1 MGPRTLFARPPH
13 CNPLFELFRPFFRI
27 ESQTAPIGERPYH
40 PGQVQRCNRHGLL
53 LIFAPSDGVNS
64 RRIPPT
70 LFGWPQMKLLFALFN
85 YFPHGGQQRN
95 CLRIAQKCAQ
105 TGHDVTIATRTW
117 EGPRP
122 DEVAV
127 ETLGLRGWTNAGRN
141 QNFITDLANF
151 VAGQDF
157 DGVIAFTKM
166 PGLDVYFASDPCFA
180 AKYRQTKSRL
190 GKLTRRYR
198 LYRKWEKAVFAKG
211 SRTQILLITDREV
224 PLYREIYGTEPE
236 RFHLLPPNIDRR
248 TFSESDRESARLA
261 KLAELGQAADTTLLL
276 MVGSGFRTKGVDR
289 AIEGL
294 AKLQSTESNK
304 TQLVVVGHGKPDSYQ
319 RLARSL
325 GVGDRV
331 HMLGGRADVPEWML
345 AADLLVHPARNE
357 NTGTVLLEALAKGLP
372 LLVSDVC
379 GYAFHIERANAGR
392 LVPSPFSQT
401 QFNQLLQETVDSA
414 ELQQWSANGLKYA
427 AEEDLYSCHDK
438 ACELIEKFVAAKA
451 R

>member
-1 MGPRTLFARPPH
+1 M
-13 CNPLFELFRPFFRI
+13 E
-27 ESQTAPIGERPYH
+27 
-40 PGQVQRCNRHGLL
+40 
-53 LIFAPSDGVNS
+53 
-64 RRIPPT
+64 
-70 LFGWPQMKLLFALFN
+70 LLFALFN
-85 YFPHGGQQRN
+85 YFPHGGQQRD

-105 TGHDVTIATRTW
+105 AGHDVTIATRTW
-117 EGPRP
+117 EGPKPSRI
-122 DEVAV
+122 AI
-127 ETLGLRGWTNAGRN
+127 ETLGCRGWTNAGRN
-141 QNFITDLANF
+141 QNFISDLANF

-180 AKYRQTKSRL
+180 AKYRKTKGRL

-198 LYRKWEKAVFAKG
+198 LYRKWEEAVFAEG

-261 KLAELGQAADTTLLL
+261 KRAELGQATNTTLLL

-294 AKLQSTESNK
+294 AKLQSTGSNEA
-304 TQLVVVGHGKPDSYQ
+304 QLVVIGQGKQESYE
-319 RLARSL
+319 RLAKSL
-325 GVGDRV
+325 GVGDRL

-357 NTGTVLLEALAKGLP
+357 NAGTVLLEALANGLP
-372 LLVSDVC
+372 MLVSDVC

-401 QFNQLLQETVDSA
+401 HLNQLLQETVDSSV
-414 ELQQWSANGLKYA
+414 LQKWKANGLKYA
-427 AEEDLYSCHDK
+427 IEKDLYSCHDR
-438 ACELIEKFVAAKA
+438 ACELIEEFVAAKD

>member
-1 MGPRTLFARPPH
+1 
-13 CNPLFELFRPFFRI
+13 
-27 ESQTAPIGERPYH
+27 
-40 PGQVQRCNRHGLL
+40 
-53 LIFAPSDGVNS
+53 
-64 RRIPPT
+64 
-70 LFGWPQMKLLFALFN
+70 MKLLFALFN

-105 TGHDVTIATRTW
+105 AGNDVTIATRTW
-117 EGPRP
+117 EGTKP
-122 DEVAV
+122 DRIAV
-127 ETLGLRGWTNAGRN
+127 ETLGCRGWTNAGRN
-141 QNFITDLANF
+141 QNFITDLASL

-166 PGLDVYFASDPCFA
+166 PGLDVYFASDQCFA

-190 GKLTRRYR
+190 GKLTHRYR
-198 LYRKWEKAVFAKG
+198 LYRKWEEAVFAKG

-248 TFSESDRESARLA
+248 TISDSDRESARLA
-261 KLAELGQAADTTLLL
+261 KRAELGQAADTTLLL

-294 AKLQSTESNK
+294 AKLHSTAGNEA
-304 TQLVVVGHGKPDSYQ
+304 QLVVVGHGKPESYQ
-319 RLARSL
+319 RLAKSL

-331 HMLGGRADVPEWML
+331 HMLGGRTDVPEWML

-357 NTGTVLLEALAKGLP
+357 NTGTVLLEALANGLP

-401 QFNQLLQETVDSA
+401 QFNQLLQETVDSTN
-414 ELQQWSANGLKYA
+414 LQRWSANGLKYA

-451 R
+451 C

>member
-1 MGPRTLFARPPH
+1 
-13 CNPLFELFRPFFRI
+13 
-27 ESQTAPIGERPYH
+27 
-40 PGQVQRCNRHGLL
+40 
-53 LIFAPSDGVNS
+53 
-64 RRIPPT
+64 
-70 LFGWPQMKLLFALFN
+70 MKLLFALFN

-95 CLRIAQKCAQ
+95 CLRIAQKCSQA
-105 TGHDVTIATRTW
+105 GHDVTIATRTW
-117 EGPRP
+117 EGTRP
-122 DEVAV
+122 DGITI
-127 ETLGLRGWTNAGRN
+127 ETLGCRGWTNAGRN
-141 QNFITDLANF
+141 QNFISDLANF
-151 VAGQDF
+151 VAGKDF

-166 PGLDVYFASDPCFA
+166 PGLDVYFASDPCFE
-180 AKYRQTKSRL
+180 AKFQRNKKTF

-198 LYRKWEKAVFAKG
+198 LYRKWEEAVFAKG

-248 TFSESDRESARLA
+248 SFSESDRANARLA
-261 KLAELGQAADTTLLL
+261 KRGELGISSETKLLL
-276 MVGSGFRTKGVDR
+276 MAGSGFKTKGVDR

-294 AKLQSTESNK
+294 AKLQTPAENEMH
-304 TQLVVVGHGKPDSYQ
+304 LAVIGHGKPESYL
-319 RLARSL
+319 RLAKSL
-325 GVGDRV
+325 GISHRV
-331 HMLGGRADVPEWML
+331 HLLGGRADVPDWML

-357 NTGTVLLEALAKGLP
+357 NTGTVLLEAMANGLP

-427 AEEDLYSCHDK
+427 SEEDLYSCHDK
-438 ACELIEKFVAAKA
+438 ACELIEQFVAAKV

>member
-105 TGHDVTIATRTW
+105 AGHDVTIAPRTW

-198 LYRKWEKAVFAKG
+198 LYRKWEEAVFAKG

-261 KLAELGQAADTTLLL
+261 KRAELGPAAAPP
-276 MVGSGFRTKGVDR
+276 RR
-289 AIEGL
+289 
-294 AKLQSTESNK
+294 
-304 TQLVVVGHGKPDSYQ
+304 
-319 RLARSL
+319 
-325 GVGDRV
+325 
-331 HMLGGRADVPEWML
+331 LGGGEPRAGIAP
-345 AADLLVHPARNE
+345 
-357 NTGTVLLEALAKGLP
+357 
-372 LLVSDVC
+372 S
-379 GYAFHIERANAGR
+379 RAWPSCNRPKVTRHNSSWSATANRIATSAWPDR
-392 LVPSPFSQT
+392 LVAGIACTCS
-401 QFNQLLQETVDSA
+401 
-414 ELQQWSANGLKYA
+414 A
-427 AEEDLYSCHDK
+427 AERMYPSGCLPPICSSTPPATKTPGQFYSRPWPS
-438 ACELIEKFVAAKA
+438 ACLCW
-451 R
+451 